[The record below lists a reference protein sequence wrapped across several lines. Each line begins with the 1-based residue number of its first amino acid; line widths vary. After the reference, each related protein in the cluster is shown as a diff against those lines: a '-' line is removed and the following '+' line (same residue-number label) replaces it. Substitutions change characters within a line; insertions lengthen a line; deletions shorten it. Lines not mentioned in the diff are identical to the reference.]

1 MFKKSNQDN
10 IGVITVKIEIASC
23 FSFWQAVKM
32 RIMGKQAMERVLN
45 EISDRFKNMDRK
57 ELGDI

>member
-10 IGVITVKIEIASC
+10 IGVITVKIEIAPY

-32 RIMGKQAMERVLN
+32 RIMGKHAMERILN
-45 EISDRFKNMDRK
+45 EISDRLKNMDRK
-57 ELGDI
+57 ELGDV